1 MGTLKAL
8 LPVAGEAMIR
18 LRTQKLL
25 AAGAE
30 ETVVVTGYR
39 LEAIEAVL
47 TGLPVHELKTD
58 DPGVL
63 LDADTP
69 EKY

>member
-18 LRTQKLL
+18 LSTQKLL

-39 LEAIEAVL
+39 L
-47 TGLPVHELKTD
+47 
-58 DPGVL
+58 
-63 LDADTP
+63 
-69 EKY
+69 